1 MATPTTGPAKSRPRN
16 SQATKELLLAAAIE
30 EFSEYG
36 LAGARIDRIADRAEA
51 NKRLLYMY
59 FGDKDRLFDTVLARQ
74 IEAVLKAVP
83 LENGDLLAFAAARFD
98 YMLANPQVNRLATW
112 RTLERAEPTEAE
124 RESFQERV
132 ASVAAGHRQLAQR
145 PAGAQ
150 GGGGRRPHVVPA
162 AARTSSG
169 AARRGPQRY
178 RTSGLEVAG
187 RDRVRLPACLRLT
200 RWPGRCRIRRR

>member
-1 MATPTTGPAKSRPRN
+1 MATPTAGPAKSRPRN
-16 SQATKELLLAAAIE
+16 SQATKELLLAAATE

-59 FGDKDRLFDTVLARQ
+59 FGDKDQLFDTVLARQ
-74 IEAVLKAVP
+74 IEAVLQAVP

-132 ASVAAGHRQLAQR
+132 AAVAAAQQAGWIRADIPAVDLFAIVLRVTDSWLSAPLALRAAAGGDPMSSRRLQEHRAALLAAVR
-145 PAGAQ
+145 SAIA
-150 GGGGRRPHVVPA
+150 PA
-162 AARTSSG
+162 A
-169 AARRGPQRY
+169 
-178 RTSGLEVAG
+178 EMAG
-187 RDRVRLPACLRLT
+187 QE
-200 RWPGRCRIRRR
+200 